1 MAQSTGEFKSLESLI
16 KLDEGEVRSAC
27 ASLVEE
33 ARAWLATASPG
44 EDPAELLAWHAGRLD
59 HLVRAL
65 YQRAGLGADQL
76 VSLVALGGYGR
87 GELYP
92 YSDLDL
98 LVLCEEDE
106 ALAVKVVEAVV
117 YPLWDAGVKVSHAV
131 RTQAETLELASE
143 DLTVCS
149 SLLDARHLAGNEGLT
164 HALQA
169 AGLRRLFGPSSGR
182 FMALLHQERAG
193 RHRRFGDTVYLL
205 EPNIK
210 SGRGGLRDLATGLWA
225 AKARLGLDELDQ
237 LDAEGGASPR
247 QERALLAAQSFLRKL
262 RLAMHQE
269 AGRQQDQLTFE
280 LQERLAPNLFPEPAV
295 PGVRR
300 PSPAVA
306 PAVERL
312 MAAYYRHAH
321 AVVMETGG
329 ILERLSLMDRE
340 TPPGRKVSE
349 EAEEHLEL
357 AGDRLRS
364 ASPERFWQE
373 PSELVRAMAL
383 SLELDAELE
392 RSTRDLIAEAAAG
405 EPGLKLAS
413 DPRAAQLF
421 LGLLTHPEA
430 QGESTIL
437 EEVHDLGVLAAL
449 IPEFGPCTGRVQ
461 HDLYHVYTVDR
472 HSLYV
477 VGLLKAWMRGEQAD
491 LHPTAVD
498 LISRLERPEALLL
511 AALMHDVGKP
521 LGAGHAA
528 SGARLARGA
537 TARLGLDAE
546 LMEDVTFLVR
556 EHLTMAHMSQRR
568 DLDDPEVIGKLAGR
582 VREVNRLR
590 ALYLLT
596 LADTA
601 MTAPG
606 NLTDW
611 KERLLEEL
619 YIKTYGFLAL
629 GKSLT
634 LQERERQAAQ
644 RREKLEGV
652 LRGRFG
658 EAGVSMA
665 QRLPSSMLLAHGEAS
680 LLHHLGAAMDLDAG
694 EAQVST
700 RVQPL
705 DSGTWQLTLCCA
717 DRPGLL
723 AALTGVM
730 LAHRVEVLAAQVH
743 TLYPAPDGDGGTV
756 VLDIF
761 TVRAP
766 RRAGDDLWRRLEQD
780 LEGVLSGELDL
791 GAMIKRRSSPSSPLL
806 RRVVPR
812 IPTEVTL
819 DNSASDRFTVVEVQA
834 EDGVGVLH
842 AITSALSELGLA
854 IQVSRVNTEA
864 ARAVDIFYVCEAV
877 NGAKLQ
883 TSARQEQVKLA
894 INAAL
899 SRLGK

>member
-1 MAQSTGEFKSLESLI
+1 MAQSSGEFKSLEGL
-16 KLDEGEVRSAC
+16 KEDELRLAC
-27 ASLVEE
+27 AKQVRG
-33 ARAWLATASPG
+33 AREWLAAASTG
-44 EDPAELLAWHAGRLD
+44 ADPAGLLAWHAAKLD
-59 HLVRAL
+59 QLARAL
-65 YQRAGLGADQL
+65 FRRAGLGDERL
-76 VSLVALGGYGR
+76 ISLVALGGYGR

-92 YSDLDL
+92 HSDLDL
-98 LVLCEEDE
+98 LVLCEEEE
-106 ALAVKVVEAVV
+106 AEAVKVVEAVV

-131 RTQAETLELASE
+131 RTQAETLDLASE

-169 AGLRRLFGPSSGR
+169 AGLRRLFGPESGR
-182 FMALLHQERAG
+182 FMALLLEERAG
-193 RHRRFGDTVYLL
+193 RHHRFGDTVYLL

-247 QERALLAAQSFLRKL
+247 QERALLHAQRFLRQL
-262 RLAMHQE
+262 RLAMHNE
-269 AGRQQDQLTFE
+269 SGRQQDQLTFE
-280 LQERLAPNLFPEPAV
+280 LQERLAPALFPEEEV
-295 PGVRR
+295 PGIRR
-300 PSPAVA
+300 ATPAVA

-321 AVVMETGG
+321 AVVMETEG
-329 ILERLSLMDRE
+329 ILERLHLMDRAQ
-340 TPPGRKVSE
+340 PPGQPVTADE
-349 EAEEHLEL
+349 GEHLEL
-357 AGDRLRS
+357 AGDLLRTNT
-364 ASPERFWQE
+364 PERLWQE
-373 PSELVRAMAL
+373 PAELVRAFLLCQERGAR
-383 SLELDAELE
+383 LD
-392 RSTRDLIAEAAAG
+392 RPTRDLLAEAAAG
-405 EPGLKLAS
+405 EPGLQLAT
-413 DPRAAQLF
+413 DPRAAELF
-421 LGLLTHPEA
+421 MELLAHPE
-430 QGESTIL
+430 GP
-437 EEVHDLGVLAAL
+437 EEGSAFEDAHDLGVLAAIL
-449 IPEFGPCTGRVQ
+449 PEFGPCTGRVQ

-477 VGLLKAWMRGEQAD
+477 VAQIKAWMRGEGAEE
-491 LHPTAVD
+491 HATAVD
-498 LISRLERPEALLL
+498 LASRLERPEALLM
-511 AALMHDVGKP
+511 AALLHDVGKP
-521 LGAGHAA
+521 LGGGHAA

-537 TARLGLDAE
+537 SARLGLDAE

-556 EHLTMAHMSQRR
+556 HHLTMAHTSQRR
-568 DLDDPEVIGKLAGR
+568 DLEDPEVIGRLAGL
-582 VREVNRLR
+582 VGGINRLR

-606 NLTDW
+606 NLSEW
-611 KERLLEEL
+611 KAKLLEEL

-634 LQERERQAAQ
+634 LEDRERQAAE

-658 EAGVSMA
+658 EEGVVMA
-665 QRLPSSMLLAHGEAS
+665 QRLPSSMLLAHEEDD
-680 LLHHLGAAMDLDAG
+680 LLHHVGAALDLDVG
-694 EAQVST
+694 EVQVST
-700 RVQPL
+700 RVRRRGA
-705 DSGTWQLTLCCA
+705 DTWQLTVCCA

-723 AALTGVM
+723 AAITGVM
-730 LAHRVEVLAAQVH
+730 LAHRVEVLAAQAH
-743 TLYPAPDGDGGTV
+743 TLYPRPGEPLGTR

-766 RRAGDDLWRRLEQD
+766 RADDQPPWQRLEQD
-780 LEGVLSGELDL
+780 LGGVLGGEVMLDAL
-791 GAMIKRRSSPSSPLL
+791 VRSRIAPGSPLL

-819 DNSASDRFTVVEVQA
+819 DNDASDRFTVVEVQA

-842 AITSALSELGLA
+842 AITRALSDLGLA

-864 ARAVDIFYVCEAV
+864 SRAVDIFYVCEADS
-877 NGAKLQ
+877 GEKLLDP
-883 TSARQEQVKLA
+883 ARQADVKRKIA
-894 INAAL
+894 GAL
-899 SRLGK
+899 GS